1 MRSDRSSA
9 STRGPAT
16 AAAPHQRGAGRG
28 DGWWHGVGRDARV
41 AMRAL
46 RRTPAFT
53 AIAVFCLAV
62 GIGANAAIFSV
73 VNAVLLR
80 PLPYAE
86 PERLVR
92 IYEHMKDQ
100 AGWTGSVSQ
109 PNFVDW
115 RAQNASYSQLA
126 AYTTSSR
133 ILEGGSEPE
142 RVRTLVASANLPAL
156 LGVQPLLGR
165 TFGPGEDEPGAPR
178 VALLGEGMWRRRFG
192 ADPAVLGRAIRLDDQ
207 PYVVVGVMPDRATFP
222 AGGNPMDVWIP
233 YVPSA
238 RERENRGSHF
248 LAVVGRLK
256 PGVTIEQA
264 QADLSRIA
272 DRLEQQYPDAQA
284 NRGVLTYA
292 LRETV
297 VGDTRP
303 ALLILL
309 GAVGLVLL
317 IACANVA
324 NLLLA
329 RAATRR
335 HEVALR
341 LALGAGRGR
350 LVRQLLVESLLL
362 AAAGAVAGTALAWL
376 ALRAIGPLVATAL
389 PVGGGV
395 PLDMRVFAFLAAVS
409 VVSGLLFG
417 LVPALQASRA
427 DVRGSLVDAG
437 GKSTA
442 GGGQQ
447 RLRGGLVVAEIALSL
462 VLLVGA
468 GLLMRG
474 FVALRGTPP
483 GLDPTNVLT
492 AHIAIP
498 DGKYDSTEA
507 VQQLLRPILERARAI
522 PGVTSA
528 SMINLLPIQSAWTN
542 GSFRVVGQPVP
553 EPGKEP
559 IAELRFVGTDF
570 FRTLGIPVLR
580 GRDFQL
586 REAQPV
592 VIINEALA
600 KKHFPDQDP
609 IGRQLAGLGEQPLT
623 IVGVVGSVR
632 QAGLDQAPLKEL
644 YFPLDALQPG
654 WVSEMT
660 VVLRTTVEPAG
671 VTNALRRSVRS
682 VDPGQPVYRVLT
694 MEEVVNESLADRRL
708 HLWLLGGFA
717 AVALLLAA
725 AGLYGVISYLVAQR
739 TREIGIRVALGAQPG
754 DVVRLVMRHGA
765 LLTLAGVAA
774 GLVGAFFLTR
784 LLSSLLYGVSARDPV
799 VFGGFAAALAAVALL
814 ATWVPA
820 RRATRVDPVVAL
832 RTE

>member
-1 MRSDRSSA
+1 MSRE
-9 STRGPAT
+9 P
-16 AAAPHQRGAGRG
+16 AAPRG
-28 DGWWHGVGRDARV
+28 DAWWQGLVRDARV
-41 AMRAL
+41 ALRAL

-53 AIAVFCLAV
+53 AIAIFCLAV

-92 IYEHMKDQ
+92 IFETLEDQ

-115 RAQNASYSQLA
+115 RAQNGSFAALS

-142 RVRTLVASANLPAL
+142 RVRTLLASANLPAL

-165 TFGPGEDEPGAPR
+165 TFGAGEDEPGAPR
-178 VALLGEGMWRRRFG
+178 VAMLGEGMWTRRFG
-192 ADPAVLGRAIRLDDQ
+192 ADPSVLGRSIRLDGQ
-207 PYVVVGVMPDRATFP
+207 SFVVVGIMPERAAFP
-222 AGGNPMDVWIP
+222 AGGEPADLWIP
-233 YVPSA
+233 YVPSRQEMEA
-238 RERENRGSHF
+238 RGSHF

-256 PGVTIEQA
+256 PGVTIDQA
-264 QADLSRIA
+264 HADLSRIA

-284 NRGVLTYA
+284 NRGVVTRS

-297 VGDTRP
+297 VGNTRP

-341 LALGAGRGR
+341 LALGAGRAR

-362 AAAGAVAGTALAWL
+362 ALAGAVAGSALAWV
-376 ALRAIGPLVATAL
+376 ALRLMAPLVASAL
-389 PVGGGV
+389 PVGAGV
-395 PLDMRVFAFLAAVS
+395 QLDGRVFAFLVGAS
-409 VVSGLLFG
+409 VLSGLLFG
-417 LVPALQASRA
+417 LVPALQAARA
-427 DVRGSLVDAG
+427 DVRGSLIDAG

-442 GGGQQ
+442 GGAQQ
-447 RLRGGLVVAEIALSL
+447 RLRGGLVIAEIALSL

-474 FVALRGTPP
+474 FIELRGTPP
-483 GLDPTNVLT
+483 GLDTRNVLT

-507 VQQLLRPILERARAI
+507 VEQLLRPILEQARAL

-528 SMINLLPIQSAWTN
+528 SMINLLPIQNAWTN
-542 GSFRVVGQPVP
+542 GSFVVVGRPAP
-553 EPGKEP
+553 PPGKEP
-559 IAELRFVGTDF
+559 IAEYRVVGTDF
-570 FRTLGIPVLR
+570 FETLGIPVRR
-580 GRDFQL
+580 GRDFTAN
-586 REAQPV
+586 EAQPV

-600 KKHFPDQDP
+600 RKHFPGQDP
-609 IGRQLAGLGEQPLT
+609 IGQQLGGIDSEPMT
-623 IVGVVGSVR
+623 IVGVVGAVR
-632 QAGLDQAPLKEL
+632 QAGLDHEPLQEIYL
-644 YFPLDALQPG
+644 PLGRLTAG

-660 VVLRTTVEPAG
+660 IALKTSVEPASL
-671 VTNALRRSVRS
+671 TNALRRAVRA
-682 VDPGQPVYRVLT
+682 VDAGQPVYRVLT
-694 MEEVVNESLADRRL
+694 MEEVVNESLAGRRL
-708 HLWLLGGFA
+708 QLWLLGGFA
-717 AVALLLAA
+717 AIALLLAA

-739 TREIGIRVALGAQPG
+739 TREIGIRVALGAQQG

-765 LLTLAGVAA
+765 MLTAAGVAA
-774 GLVGAFFLTR
+774 GLVGALFLTR
-784 LLSSLLYGVSARDPV
+784 LLASLLYGVSPRDPL
-799 VFGGFAAALAAVALL
+799 VFAGFAGALAAVALL
-814 ATWVPA
+814 ATWLPA

-832 RTE
+832 RAE

>member
-1 MRSDRSSA
+1 MSRESTA
-9 STRGPAT
+9 TRGDA
-16 AAAPHQRGAGRG
+16 
-28 DGWWHGVGRDARV
+28 WWHGLARDARV
-41 AMRAL
+41 ALRAL

-53 AIAVFCLAV
+53 AIAIFCLAV

-86 PERLVR
+86 PEHLVR
-92 IYEHMKDQ
+92 IFETLEDQ

-115 RAQNASYSQLA
+115 RAQNTSYAALS

-133 ILEGGSEPE
+133 ILEGGTQPE
-142 RVRTLVASANLPAL
+142 RVRTLVASANLPEL

-165 TFGPGEDEPGAPR
+165 AFGAREDEPGAAR
-178 VALLGEGMWRRRFG
+178 VALLGEGMWTRRFG
-192 ADPAVLGRAIRLDDQ
+192 RDPAVVGRSIRLDGQ
-207 PYVVVGVMPDRATFP
+207 PYVVVGVMPDRAAFP
-222 AGGNPMDVWIP
+222 AGGEPVDLWIP
-233 YVPSA
+233 YVPTE
-238 RERENRGSHF
+238 RERESRGSHF

-256 PGVTIEQA
+256 PGVTPEQA
-264 QADLSRIA
+264 HADLSRLA

-284 NRGVLTYA
+284 NRGVVTRP

-350 LVRQLLVESLLL
+350 LVRQLLVESGLL
-362 AAAGAVAGTALAWL
+362 ALAGATAGGALAWL
-376 ALRAIGPLVATAL
+376 ALRALTPLVATAL
-389 PVGGGV
+389 PVGTGV
-395 PLDMRVFAFLAAVS
+395 PLDGRVLAFLAATAVL
-409 VVSGLLFG
+409 SGLLFG

-442 GGGQQ
+442 GGAQQ

-468 GLLMRG
+468 GLLLRG
-474 FVALRGTPP
+474 FAELRGTPP
-483 GLDPTNVLT
+483 GLDPRNVLT

-498 DGKYDSTEA
+498 DGRYDSTEA

-542 GSFRVVGQPVP
+542 GSFTIVGRPAP
-553 EPGKEP
+553 LPGKEP
-559 IAELRFVGTDF
+559 IAELRLVDRDF

-580 GRDFQL
+580 GRDFTE

-592 VIINEALA
+592 AIINDALA
-600 KKHFPDQDP
+600 RKHFAAQDP
-609 IGRQLAGLGEQPLT
+609 IGQQLAGLGPEPLT
-623 IVGVVGSVR
+623 VVGVVGSVR
-632 QAGLDQAPLKEL
+632 QAGLDHAPLQEIYL
-644 YFPLDALQPG
+644 PLDVMPSG

-660 VVLRTTVEPAG
+660 LALRTSVAPTS
-671 VTNALRRSVRS
+671 VTNALRRAVRS
-682 VDPGQPVYRVLT
+682 VDAGQPVYRVLT
-694 MEEVVNESLADRRL
+694 MEEVVRESLADRRL
-708 HLWLLGGFA
+708 QLWLLGGFA
-717 AVALLLAA
+717 GIALLLAA

-739 TREIGIRVALGAQPG
+739 TREIGIRVALGAQRG

-765 LLTLAGVAA
+765 RLTAAGVGA

-784 LLSSLLYGVSARDPV
+784 LLSSLLYGVSARDPLV
-799 VFGGFAAALAAVALL
+799 FAALAGVLAAVALL

-820 RRATRVDPVVAL
+820 RRATRVDPVTAL
-832 RTE
+832 RAE